1 MAPAGTPASVVKIV
15 NEAVHAALADP
26 EVAKKLMEAGTSAQS
41 STPQEFDARMR
52 KDYEFYSKLVKGA
65 ALPKIQ

>member
-1 MAPAGTPASVVKIV
+1 MMVSTARGRLFLRRAF
-15 NEAVHAALADP
+15 
-26 EVAKKLMEAGTSAQS
+26 AQS

-52 KDYEFYSKLVKGA
+52 KNCEFYSKLVKGA